1 MPLSPIPFRHAGI
14 AALLIAITINSVHA
28 APDADPVLTLA
39 EGHLRL
45 EARLRKMGIG
55 ADKPFSMP
63 ASIDTARQI
72 KKATQGSERIARPGQ
87 AVGLVV
93 RFRSPDVQALS
104 ARNAP
109 PPDALVAQL
118 NSVAGGELS
127 YQRAMSMG
135 FHVFRF
141 ATPKPLS
148 EAGAILERLRALPE
162 IEQVTEDLRTSRD
175 LTPNDVAFP
184 TQWNMQSVYTYGG
197 AANLPSAWTMIT
209 DSEWATMSCSS
220 RAIVA
225 RARDSA
231 SRACCSRS
239 ASNN

>member
-1 MPLSPIPFRHAGI
+1 VPLSPIPFRHAGI

-87 AVGLVV
+87 VVGLVV

-141 ATPKPLS
+141 ATPKP
-148 EAGAILERLRALPE
+148 
-162 IEQVTEDLRTSRD
+162 
-175 LTPNDVAFP
+175 
-184 TQWNMQSVYTYGG
+184 
-197 AANLPSAWTMIT
+197 
-209 DSEWATMSCSS
+209 
-220 RAIVA
+220 
-225 RARDSA
+225 
-231 SRACCSRS
+231 
-239 ASNN
+239 